1 MVIPMVDAQLKAD
14 VQKWMAGWLAGPDYD
29 GKIERERR
37 ERFPEVQRASFYRWW
52 RLAKVQAAKAGVIEA
67 QHAARVLAAEGSRQ
81 HRLSEL
87 AVKKANLMAD
97 ARRITAHLPK
107 AITPDSILPV
117 PKTSTVELIGLCINN
132 ALRVMAAC
140 ESGEGKIEDAKMLLQ
155 ASNHLLAC
163 ITTQAKVTELLF
175 DAQRIDQ
182 LHGAMIGEITNID
195 PEVGRRILEK
205 LRTLLGQWGH

>member
-1 MVIPMVDAQLKAD
+1 MVDAQLKAN
-14 VQKWMAGWLAGPDYD
+14 VQKWMAEWLSGPDYD
-29 GKIERERR
+29 GKIERERLA
-37 ERFPEVQRASFYRWW
+37 RFPDVQRASFYRWW

-81 HRLSEL
+81 RRLSEL
-87 AVKKANLMAD
+87 ATKKANLRSD
-97 ARRITAHLPK
+97 ARRIFAHLPK
-107 AITPDSILPV
+107 AITPDSILPI

-132 ALRVMAAC
+132 AMRVMVAC
-140 ESGEGKIEDAKMLLQ
+140 ENGEGKIEDVKMLLQ

-182 LHGAMIGEITNID
+182 MQGAMMDEISQVEPD
-195 PEVGRRILEK
+195 VSRRILNRLSK
-205 LRTLLGQWGH
+205 LMEQWGY